1 MNVLTAQ
8 SSGSVPNEEIYVE
21 LQFPGLRADADRRGF
36 FFLGTAPGSCSAFRA
51 PCLERFPR
59 SRPATQR
66 RDSIQ
71 HIDVCVLPVYNIV
84 MKTTIDTIIA
94 EVLSLSPQA
103 RAFVAEKLIESLD
116 SEPEVTLSSAWRE
129 EVRKRC
135 REVDEGSVELRDAE
149 DVFAR
154 GYAPA
159 S

>member
-1 MNVLTAQ
+1 
-8 SSGSVPNEEIYVE
+8 
-21 LQFPGLRADADRRGF
+21 
-36 FFLGTAPGSCSAFRA
+36 
-51 PCLERFPR
+51 
-59 SRPATQR
+59 
-66 RDSIQ
+66 
-71 HIDVCVLPVYNIV
+71 

-129 EVRKRC
+129 EVLKRC

-154 GYAPA
+154 GYTALG
-159 S
+159 